1 MNNSAYLVVIGVA
14 FVVSFA
20 CMPLL
25 RRVAFR
31 VGVVDRPDALRVHT
45 RPTALLGGAGI
56 LAGFLAGMIVAWR
69 MDAFADV
76 FLTITPPLGVCLGAI
91 AIYIVGQLDDILDV
105 SPPAKLAGMVL
116 AGSIL
121 TIAGVTILFFR
132 VPFLG
137 LYSLSG
143 DLAAFVTVL
152 WVVGLANAI
161 NFIDGLDGLS
171 AGIVA
176 IASGSF
182 LLYSLQLQDENI
194 IDSGNVGPLIAACVL
209 GTCLGYLPW
218 NVHPA
223 KIFMGDA
230 GALQLGLLMAAA
242 TIAVGGNTP
251 GDVEFSGQA
260 YFFFAPLFLPLVIL
274 GVPILDTAWAI
285 LRRTSTRS
293 GVSMR
298 DKGHLHHR
306 LMRLGH
312 GQRRS
317 VLILWTWTALLSA
330 LVLYPTYTRR
340 GDLLVPI
347 GIAGLALALVVYTLF
362 APGVRSRRD
371 EADATDDTTDDDD
384 HDRPAPRLPIAP
396 RHQTGDPAP
405 WSSRST

>member
-1 MNNSAYLVVIGVA
+1 VDDSAYLVVIGVA
-14 FVVSFA
+14 GAVSFG

-25 RRVAFR
+25 RKAAFR
-31 VGVVDRPDALRVHT
+31 LGAVDRPDARRVHT

-56 LAGFLAGMIVAWR
+56 LAGFLAGMVTAWQ

-91 AIYIVGQLDDILDV
+91 AIYVVGQLDDILDV

-132 VPFLG
+132 VPFVG
-137 LYSLSG
+137 LYSLSP

-152 WVVGLANAI
+152 WVVGMANAI
-161 NFIDGLDGLS
+161 NFIDGLDGLA

-176 IASGSF
+176 IASGAM
-182 LLYSLQLQDENI
+182 LLYSLQLVDENV
-194 IDSGNVGPLIAACVL
+194 IDPGNVGPLIAACVL

-242 TIAVGGNTP
+242 TIAIGGNTP
-251 GDVEFSGQA
+251 PTVEFSGQT

-285 LRRTSTRS
+285 IRRARTRS
-293 GVSMR
+293 GVSIA

-317 VLILWTWTALLSA
+317 VLILWTWTALLSGM
-330 LVLYPTYTRR
+330 VLYPTYTRR
-340 GDLLVPI
+340 GDLFVPI
-347 GIAGLALALVVYTLF
+347 GIAALALVLYTLF

-371 EADATDDTTDDDD
+371 EAGDDARPDDPGT
-384 HDRPAPRLPIAP
+384 APPPPPPPP
-396 RHQTGDPAP
+396 RHQVHDRVR
-405 WSSRST
+405 W